1 LAFRAATPA
10 WFEILA
16 LPPSRL
22 SSNDVAEAT
31 EQTRHRRDMLG
42 DLIAAL
48 ERPEVVANVL
58 STLDPELA
66 AKVAER
72 AAKAS
77 MSVGDFSAGA
87 VRAFLDEA
95 DDDLWFQLLTL
106 IRKSED
112 PGLSA
117 VQTILRWVLTA

>member
-1 LAFRAATPA
+1 
-10 WFEILA
+10 
-16 LPPSRL
+16 
-22 SSNDVAEAT
+22 
-31 EQTRHRRDMLG
+31 MLG

-48 ERPEVVANVL
+48 ERPEVIADVL
-58 STLDPELA
+58 SSLRPDLA

-72 AAKAS
+72 AAQAS

-95 DDDLWFQLLTL
+95 DDDLWFQLLTV

-117 VQTILRWVLTA
+117 VQTILRWVVTA

>member
-1 LAFRAATPA
+1 
-10 WFEILA
+10 
-16 LPPSRL
+16 
-22 SSNDVAEAT
+22 
-31 EQTRHRRDMLG
+31 MLG
-42 DLIAAL
+42 DLIAAM
-48 ERPEVVANVL
+48 ERPEEVAGVL
-58 STLDPELA
+58 STLHPELA

-72 AAKAS
+72 AAQAS

-112 PGLSA
+112 PGLEA
-117 VQTILRWVLTA
+117 VQTILRWVVNA

>member
-1 LAFRAATPA
+1 
-10 WFEILA
+10 
-16 LPPSRL
+16 
-22 SSNDVAEAT
+22 
-31 EQTRHRRDMLG
+31 M
-42 DLIAAL
+42 
-48 ERPEVVANVL
+48 ERPEEVAGVL
-58 STLDPELA
+58 STLHPELA

-72 AAKAS
+72 AAQAS

-112 PGLSA
+112 PGLEA
-117 VQTILRWVLTA
+117 VQTILRWVVNA

>member
-1 LAFRAATPA
+1 MMPGHELDWQVRK
-10 WFEILA
+10 
-16 LPPSRL
+16 
-22 SSNDVAEAT
+22 
-31 EQTRHRRDMLG
+31 MLG

-48 ERPEVVANVL
+48 ERPEVVADVL
-58 STLDPELA
+58 STLRPDLA
-66 AKVAER
+66 EKIAER
-72 AAKAS
+72 AAQAS

-112 PGLSA
+112 PGLAA
-117 VQTILRWVLTA
+117 VQTILRWVVTA

>member
-1 LAFRAATPA
+1 
-10 WFEILA
+10 
-16 LPPSRL
+16 
-22 SSNDVAEAT
+22 
-31 EQTRHRRDMLG
+31 MLG

-48 ERPEVVANVL
+48 ERPEVIADVL
-58 STLDPELA
+58 SSLRPDLA

-72 AAKAS
+72 AAQAS

-95 DDDLWFQLLTL
+95 DDELWFQLLTV

-117 VQTILRWVLTA
+117 VQTILRWVVTA

>member
-1 LAFRAATPA
+1 
-10 WFEILA
+10 
-16 LPPSRL
+16 
-22 SSNDVAEAT
+22 
-31 EQTRHRRDMLG
+31 MLG
-42 DLIAAL
+42 DMITAL
-48 ERPEVVANVL
+48 ERPEVIANVL
-58 STLDPELA
+58 STLHPELA

-117 VQTILRWVLTA
+117 VQTILQWVVTA

>member
-1 LAFRAATPA
+1 LRGADHLGLEASQTS
-10 WFEILA
+10 LH
-16 LPPSRL
+16 SRNCWWDHEL
-22 SSNDVAEAT
+22 DW
-31 EQTRHRRDMLG
+31 QRRKMLG

-48 ERPEVVANVL
+48 ERPEVVAAVL
-58 STLDPELA
+58 SSLHPELA

-72 AAKAS
+72 AAQAS

-117 VQTILRWVLTA
+117 VQTILRWVVTA